1 MAPTILNT
9 DPITS
14 FPVSLSGNVP
24 GDAATGHVMRS
35 VVDVVDNLAPMDTP
49 VLKMIKKGKAYNQ
62 PKIEWITSADVQHTS
77 NFAEAVSI
85 GETAIDVTTGHG
97 VRFKPYD
104 VIAAYDL
111 DAAGNPDFATREI
124 MHVTAVT
131 TDTLTVIKA
140 QGGTSDQAFDSGA
153 FVEILA
159 SAVPEGEDFVVSPQ
173 AFGTFYN
180 NYFQLIQEGHRI
192 TEEGNVTRNYE
203 FDSGNHIARLMK
215 NAAMEAKRKLE
226 KSLIQ
231 GGKQQGTNAAGSA
244 QRASM
249 MGGINDFIVEGG
261 HVTNLLGNPIDMTD
275 IEAEGAALW
284 ETVGDEAAKK
294 LLMNM
299 STARMF
305 DGNFDRYRT
314 DGGLKDKSISMI
326 FNSFETRF
334 GTFEVVPTRWVPEGI
349 ILGVN
354 IDHLS
359 VHPYE
364 GMDWTEKEHSTDGAY
379 LWRSIYGKFT
389 LKCLA
394 PETMFKLYN
403 FSTDLANYGRS

>member
-1 MAPTILNT
+1 
-9 DPITS
+9 
-14 FPVSLSGNVP
+14 
-24 GDAATGHVMRS
+24 
-35 VVDVVDNLAPMDTP
+35 
-49 VLKMIKKGKAYNQ
+49 MIKKGKAYNQ
-62 PKIEWITSADVQHTS
+62 PKIEWITSADVEHTS

-85 GETAIDVTTGHG
+85 GETAVDVTTGHG
-97 VRFKPYD
+97 VRFKQYD

-124 MHVTAVT
+124 MHVTAVN

-153 FVEILA
+153 FIEILA
-159 SAVPEGEDFVVSPQ
+159 SAVPEGEDFVVSPN
-173 AFGTFYN
+173 AYGDFYYN
-180 NYFQLIQEGHRI
+180 FFQLIQEGKRLS
-192 TEEGNVTRNYE
+192 EEANVTRNWE
-203 FDSGNHIARLMK
+203 FDNANHIARQMK
-215 NAAMEAKRKLE
+215 NAGMEAKRKLE
-226 KSLIQ
+226 KALIQ
-231 GGKQQGTNAAGSA
+231 GGKQQGTNAAGSS

-261 HVTNLLGNPIDMTD
+261 HVTNLLGNPIDITD

-305 DGNFDRYRT
+305 DGNFDRYRV
-314 DGGLKDKSISMI
+314 DGGLTDSKLSMV
-326 FNSFETRF
+326 FNAFETRF
-334 GTFEVVPTRWVPEGI
+334 GTFEIVPTRWVPEGI

-359 VHPYE
+359 IHPFE